1 MIFRKSYSE
10 SELIS
15 GIQAGGIQR
24 ERSTDLL
31 LRRHRN
37 LISRGKKRYGLSDQV
52 AEETYLDAIMSL
64 CQQVEI
70 GKFRGESKLSTYL
83 HRIFENRCKNRLR
96 DDKKARY
103 SWVEEMPDMPE
114 RAQTVL
120 EELEQAEELEA
131 AKLLLDQLGGKCK
144 EILLLSEL
152 QGYSQQE
159 IAEQLGLKS
168 ARVVA
173 TSRHRCLSKLKHLIR
188 DNATSFNRTLQSKKL
203 GTDHG

>member
-15 GIQAGGIQR
+15 GLQAGGIQR

-31 LRRHRN
+31 IKHHRN

-64 CQQVEI
+64 CQQVEL
-70 GKFRGESKLSTYL
+70 GKFRGESRLSTYL
-83 HRIFENRCKNRLR
+83 HRIFENKCKNRLR
-96 DDKKARY
+96 DDKEARY
-103 SWVEEMPDMPE
+103 SWVDDMPDMPAKA
-114 RAQTVL
+114 RTVL
-120 EELEQAEELEA
+120 EQLELAEELDH
-131 AKLLLDQLGGKCK
+131 AKHLLAQLGGRCK

-159 IAEQLGLKS
+159 IADQLGLKS

-173 TSRHRCLSKLKHLIR
+173 TSRYRCLTKLKQAIVDNAILFKSKLY
-188 DNATSFNRTLQSKKL
+188 SKN
-203 GTDHG
+203 